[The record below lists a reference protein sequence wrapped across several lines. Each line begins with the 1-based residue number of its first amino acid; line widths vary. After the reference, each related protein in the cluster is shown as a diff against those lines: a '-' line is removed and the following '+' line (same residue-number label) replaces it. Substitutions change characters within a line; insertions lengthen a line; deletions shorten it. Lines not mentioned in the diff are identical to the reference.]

1 MKKTKLICFDL
12 DGVMTETKMLH
23 YEAFNKALNHFSPRF
38 HISLNEHYTIYDG
51 LPTKE
56 KIKLLNIK
64 KGFPIDKNNE
74 LWKLKQQFTQQML
87 DEKSFEQEKEI
98 FTHIFSY
105 IKSLG
110 IQIYVC
116 SNSIKNT
123 TYQILD
129 KLNVL
134 SLVDGVLTN
143 EDVKNPKP
151 SPEIYLTAMVQCGVS
166 PIQTIVFEDSPHGIR
181 SAQESGAKCIIIKS
195 PFSFSKEMISH
206 IIEHHNKTTHFY
218 PNWKDEDLH
227 IVIPMAGWGSR
238 FTKVGYEDPKPLIK
252 IFDKPMIELV
262 VKSLHIQANIIFI
275 VRKEHR
281 NQYNLDYFLKYITH
295 NNCHI
300 IETEKVTEGAACTV
314 LLAENLINND
324 KQLLIVN
331 SDQYIKWDSIN
342 FMYKNISN
350 PLLDGSILTFEDNSN
365 KWSYVR
371 LNDQNLV
378 EEVREKEVISNKAT
392 VGIYYWKKGKDFVKY
407 AKQMIEK
414 NIRVNNEFYVA
425 PVYNE
430 AIQDGKHIFTYD
442 VEEMWG
448 LGTPEDLEY
457 FLKHKS
463 YEDL

>member
-1 MKKTKLICFDL
+1 
-12 DGVMTETKMLH
+12 
-23 YEAFNKALNHFSPRF
+23 
-38 HISLNEHYTIYDG
+38 
-51 LPTKE
+51 
-56 KIKLLNIK
+56 
-64 KGFPIDKNNE
+64 
-74 LWKLKQQFTQQML
+74 
-87 DEKSFEQEKEI
+87 
-98 FTHIFSY
+98 
-105 IKSLG
+105 
-110 IQIYVC
+110 
-116 SNSIKNT
+116 
-123 TYQILD
+123 
-129 KLNVL
+129 
-134 SLVDGVLTN
+134 
-143 EDVKNPKP
+143 
-151 SPEIYLTAMVQCGVS
+151 MV
-166 PIQTIVFEDSPHGIR
+166 F
-181 SAQESGAKCIIIKS
+181 
-195 PFSFSKEMISH
+195 FSKEMISH

-218 PNWKDEDLH
+218 PNWKDDDLN

-238 FTKVGYEDPKPLIK
+238 FTKVGYKDPKPLIK